1 MDTLA
6 TPRLDIPIMEKS
18 RRGIQSVEIGSAL
31 LLQLA
36 RHVRPLALKDLAKAS
51 GMTAGKAHPYMV
63 SFLKVG
69 FVTQTEAG
77 HYELGPLALQL
88 GLTRLQRM
96 DPVKEASQ
104 LIEALANDSGQSIAV
119 AVWGNL
125 GPTIVRLEEPI
136 EPLHVN
142 LRTGTVMSLTN
153 TATGRLF
160 AAYMPPKVVERIL
173 NDELQ
178 RLGTRK
184 DAKGAPEH
192 EELDAALAETRDD
205 GAARLALANKFVS
218 LMQGEELGAALGQM
232 TSMMMPAELE
242 GMSEDEAAKFRAV
255 MGEVTARM
263 MPRMFEAMAP
273 IYADI
278 FTLEELQALVD
289 FYQSD
294 VGRSMV
300 TKSYQA
306 APRLAEAVQAIMPEI
321 MAEMGNVLCDEFE
334 CTAEQRREM
343 KAAMS
348 QAVGR

>member
-6 TPRLDIPIMEKS
+6 TSRLELPIMEKS
-18 RRGIQSVEIGSAL
+18 RRGIQSIEIGSAL

-142 LRTGTVMSLTN
+142 LRTGTVMSLTH

-184 DAKGAPEH
+184 DAKGAPDH
-192 EELDAALAETRDD
+192 EELDAALAETRKH
-205 GAARLALANKFVS
+205 GLSRS
-218 LMQGEELGAALGQM
+218 LGQPIPGIDALCAPVFDSAGHLVLGILAM
-232 TSMMMPAELE
+232 GPSASFDSSWDGSVATPLRKCALE
-242 GMSEDEAAKFRAV
+242 VSQRIGRTAQP
-255 MGEVTARM
+255 VT
-263 MPRMFEAMAP
+263 
-273 IYADI
+273 
-278 FTLEELQALVD
+278 
-289 FYQSD
+289 
-294 VGRSMV
+294 G
-300 TKSYQA
+300 
-306 APRLAEAVQAIMPEI
+306 
-321 MAEMGNVLCDEFE
+321 
-334 CTAEQRREM
+334 
-343 KAAMS
+343 
-348 QAVGR
+348 